1 LSEAKI
7 EYITM
12 LKKTAEE
19 LWGEEEVIKI
29 SQHLETTAGSVWNIS
44 QIVLNPKNEPAT
56 KLIHE
61 GKI

>member
-1 LSEAKI
+1 
-7 EYITM
+7 M

-44 QIVLNPKNEPAT
+44 QIVLDPKNEPAT